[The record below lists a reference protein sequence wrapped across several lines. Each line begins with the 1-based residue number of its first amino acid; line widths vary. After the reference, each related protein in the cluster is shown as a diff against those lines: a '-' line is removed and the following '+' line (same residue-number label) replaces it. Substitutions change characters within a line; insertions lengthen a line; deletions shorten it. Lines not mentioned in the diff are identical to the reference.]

1 MNYLAHSYLSFG
13 DSEIL
18 VGNMISDYV
27 KGKKKFDYP
36 LAIQKGI
43 MLHRTIDTFTD
54 THPAT
59 KAAIVFFK
67 PVVGTYAGAFVDV
80 VYDHFLAKDET
91 EFPGETLSIFASDTY
106 KKLSEYYDLLP
117 ERFQRMLPHM
127 INQNWL
133 LNYRTMNGIENSFAG
148 IFRRAKY
155 IEYTNEA
162 FQQFEKYYGKLQD
175 YYATFFADVK
185 NMALQEYKLLKTEL

>member
-1 MNYLAHSYLSFG
+1 MNYLAHAYLSFG
-13 DSEIL
+13 DAEVL

-91 EFPGETLSIFASDTY
+91 EFPGETLSIFASDAY

-155 IEYTNEA
+155 IEYTKEA
-162 FQQFEKYYGKLQD
+162 FQQFEKYYSKLQD
-175 YYATFFADVK
+175 YYTTFFADVK

>member
-80 VYDHFLAKDET
+80 VYDHFLAKD
-91 EFPGETLSIFASDTY
+91 
-106 KKLSEYYDLLP
+106 
-117 ERFQRMLPHM
+117 
-127 INQNWL
+127 
-133 LNYRTMNGIENSFAG
+133 
-148 IFRRAKY
+148 
-155 IEYTNEA
+155 
-162 FQQFEKYYGKLQD
+162 
-175 YYATFFADVK
+175 
-185 NMALQEYKLLKTEL
+185 

>member
-91 EFPGETLSIFASDTY
+91 EFPGETLSIFASDAY

-155 IEYTNEA
+155 IEYTKEA
-162 FQQFEKYYGKLQD
+162 FQQFEKYYSKLQD
-175 YYATFFADVK
+175 YYTTFFGDVK

>member
-1 MNYLAHSYLSFG
+1 MNYLAHAYLSFG
-13 DSEIL
+13 DADIL

-27 KGKKKFDYP
+27 KGKKKFDYSP
-36 LAIQKGI
+36 AIQKGI

-54 THPAT
+54 VHPAT

-80 VYDHFLAKDET
+80 VYDHFLAKDGK
-91 EFPGETLSIFASDTY
+91 EFPAETLSIFASNTY
-106 KKLSEYYDLLP
+106 KTLSTYYDFLP

-127 INQNWL
+127 ISQNWL
-133 LNYRTMNGIENSFAG
+133 LNYRRMNGIESSFSG

-162 FQQFEKYYGKLQD
+162 FEQFEKYYGKLQD
-175 YYATFFADVK
+175 YYSAFFADVK
-185 NMALQEYKLLKTEL
+185 NMALQEYNLLKT